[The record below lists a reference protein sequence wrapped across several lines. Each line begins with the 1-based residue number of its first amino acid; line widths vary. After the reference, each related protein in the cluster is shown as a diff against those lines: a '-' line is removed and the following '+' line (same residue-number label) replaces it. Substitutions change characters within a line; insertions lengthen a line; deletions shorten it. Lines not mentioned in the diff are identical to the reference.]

1 MRGVLFL
8 DVPGCSWMFLAAD
21 CFSEGQE
28 DFSGLS
34 KKEKESLFSCVMYC
48 PLAYW
53 FKHFF
58 QIRHLTPLHI
68 NSSLFAPPKWNTVNR
83 SYAIPIAFLFHGQ
96 YSSPIHYNHN
106 RDYIHIQLF
115 TYIRTYI
122 LIFHAIYYLTTYV
135 NISYSN
141 SIPIYIIIYS
151 ITFRDLEYI
160 GIPPTFTV

>member
-58 QIRHLTPLHI
+58 KSGI
-68 NSSLFAPPKWNTVNR
+68 SPPFISILLYSR
-83 SYAIPIAFLFHGQ
+83 PQREIHAIPIAFLFHGQ